1 MPSQETRKA
10 ISPDFAR
17 PQHKE
22 TMSRKQVNLPGKG
35 VPPAIQGGLNTNI
48 LGKLS
53 GSSVMMSLKELI
65 AIPSV
70 TI

>member
-1 MPSQETRKA
+1 MPSQETKKA
-10 ISPDFAR
+10 VNPGVVE

-22 TMSRKQVNLPGKG
+22 TMQRKQASPPSKG
-35 VPPAIQGGLNTNI
+35 VPPVVQGSLSTNI

-70 TI
+70 GI